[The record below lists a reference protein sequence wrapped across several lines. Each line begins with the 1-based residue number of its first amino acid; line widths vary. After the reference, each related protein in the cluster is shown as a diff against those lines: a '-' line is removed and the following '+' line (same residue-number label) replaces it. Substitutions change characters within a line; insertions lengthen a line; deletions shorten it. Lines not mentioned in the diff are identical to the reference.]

1 MTAPASSLLQ
11 DHCILVTGA
20 ARGIGL
26 AAAQA
31 LHAYGARAIL
41 SDADGAL
48 CEQNA
53 EALPGATG
61 LKLDVT
67 SPHSIAEAVQHI
79 EASVGA
85 LDGLINNAAV
95 LNESHAAS
103 VTMDE
108 MDGVMAVNG
117 TSVLRLSQAML
128 PLLQRSK
135 HAAIVNTLSTQS
147 FYAQPNGIAY
157 GAAKGAALALTRCMA
172 VDFAPFGIRVNG
184 VAPGFIDT
192 RMALMPDGQ
201 HEHKTTLFKDFYIGA
216 RKIPMGRGGK
226 PEECAGAFVYLL
238 SNLSSYVTGQVIIVD
253 GGLTAT
259 YY

>member
-1 MTAPASSLLQ
+1 MTAPASALLTG
-11 DHCILVTGA
+11 HNILVTGA

-26 AAAQA
+26 ATAQA
-31 LHAYGARAIL
+31 LQAHGARVIL
-41 SDADGAL
+41 GDIDGGI
-48 CEQNA
+48 CEQEA
-53 EALPGATG
+53 AALPGAIG

-67 SPHSIAEAVQHI
+67 NPRSIAKAVQQI
-79 EASVGA
+79 EVSVGV
-85 LDGLINNAAV
+85 LDGLVNNAAV
-95 LNESHAAS
+95 LNESHATS
-103 VTMDE
+103 VSMDE
-108 MDGVMAVNG
+108 MDKIMAVNG

-128 PLLQRSK
+128 PFLQLSK
-135 HAAIVNTLSTQS
+135 HASIVNTLSTQS

-172 VDFAPFGIRVNG
+172 VDFAPLSIRVNG

-201 HEHKTTLFKDFYIGA
+201 HEHKTSLFNDFYVSA
-216 RKIPMGRGGK
+216 CKIPMGRGGK

-238 SNLSSYVTGQVIIVD
+238 SNLSSYVTGQVITVD

-259 YY
+259 Y